1 MDVRSTAYNTN
12 PTTTLSQRPG
22 LPDQRYAPRAV
33 VACEVRHVLHNG
45 HRGNLQLRKQVQ
57 ALDDVDE
64 GQTLGGGNHHLHT
77 CTPAHIRA
85 DTYRFTGTRT
95 NTQPT
100 RFAHTHTHSALL
112 SLCIQREQAGQ
123 RGAGPLYTLIPTTRI
138 RTHRMLAR
146 QTRCTQ
152 QRHPACRHAD
162 DTDGRKQAR
171 TQTAHMGTGAPT
183 THADATHMHTMQAG
197 HTSM

>member
-22 LPDQRYAPRAV
+22 LPDQRYTPRAV

-57 ALDDVDE
+57 ALDDVHE

-77 CTPAHIRA
+77 CTPAHPHTFEQTLA
-85 DTYRFTGTRT
+85 DS
-95 NTQPT
+95 Q
-100 RFAHTHTHSALL
+100 AHKHTAKQNCTHSTHTHSALL

-123 RGAGPLYTLIPTTRI
+123 RGAGPLYTLKPRTGCVYTGCLQGRHDACSRGTQCVDTPKTR
-138 RTHRMLAR
+138 
-146 QTRCTQ
+146 
-152 QRHPACRHAD
+152 
-162 DTDGRKQAR
+162 R
-171 TQTAHMGTGAPT
+171 TQAGTHTAHM
-183 THADATHMHTMQAG
+183 DATHMHTMQAG